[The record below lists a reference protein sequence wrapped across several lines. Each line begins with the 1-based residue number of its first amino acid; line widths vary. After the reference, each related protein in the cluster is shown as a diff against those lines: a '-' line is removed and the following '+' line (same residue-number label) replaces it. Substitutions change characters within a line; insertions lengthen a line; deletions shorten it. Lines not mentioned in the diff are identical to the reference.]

1 MQRATKCC
9 EAGSVHPTG
18 WLFSLDAYLDQF
30 VLGNEFINFN
40 IGLLTKSVNIKKD
53 DLVKIIETQIDRQ
66 LLQTVNKK
74 WTL

>member
-1 MQRATKCC
+1 M
-9 EAGSVHPTG
+9 HPTG

-74 WTL
+74 WTLQYSDIRKNARF

>member
-1 MQRATKCC
+1 M
-9 EAGSVHPTG
+9 HPTG

>member
-1 MQRATKCC
+1 M
-9 EAGSVHPTG
+9 HPTG

-53 DLVKIIETQIDRQ
+53 DLVKIIETQIDR
-66 LLQTVNKK
+66 
-74 WTL
+74 